1 EPPELA
7 RNPLELARGVPEPS
21 RFYSKRR
28 RRRLLRMTKTDEK
41 AMAAPAIIGSSRP
54 RAAIGIAAVRSEE
67 HTSELQSRFELVCR
81 LLLEKK
87 KEGARPADTPLHLN
101 LSTGQMELN

>member
-1 EPPELA
+1 MTKTYTPFPWNVSSGGGRPARSPPELPEPPELA
-7 RNPLELARGVPEPS
+7 RNPLELARGVPEPA

-54 RAAIGIAAVRSEE
+54 RAAIGIAAV
-67 HTSELQSRFELVCR
+67 L
-81 LLLEKK
+81 
-87 KEGARPADTPLHLN
+87 
-101 LSTGQMELN
+101 